1 MSRIRLLAGPSIE
14 GPDGPVPSAV
24 LQRHRLAL
32 LALLAMA
39 PNGTLSRDKLIA
51 SLWPESETDRARH
64 LLRSAVHVLRRS
76 LGEDAVLSLGDDLRL
91 NPEIVTCDVS
101 EFLERLAHDDLEQAV
116 NLYAGP
122 FLDGFHLN
130 DAPDL
135 ERWLDGERSRLQQ
148 LYCGALEQLA
158 ERAERRGDLA
168 QAAAWWRRVAG
179 VDPYSA
185 RVALGLMRSLDA
197 AGDRAAAIS
206 HARLYE
212 QLLKEVLGAEAD
224 PDVAALAERLRT
236 APVARTKN
244 EVGASAV
251 DRGDSIAK
259 EPAGDSIAQSAVDSF
274 SQTHA
279 DVSRV
284 GADEP
289 RFSAKPRRLAAAA
302 GVIVV
307 VAAFAVASYLFI
319 VPRVTARRVTPA
331 APEASRTIA
340 VLPFTNLGGDPSE
353 EYFSDGLTEELIA
366 ALARVRHLRVAA
378 RTSVF
383 AFKDQN
389 RDIREIGRQLNV
401 ATILEGSVR
410 RDGAR
415 LRIHAQLINATDGF
429 HIWAATYDRNMAGI
443 FELQTELALH
453 IAEALQA
460 NLTAGDRQRLA
471 KQPTE
476 NLQAHSAYLKGR
488 YYWKQRSGAGLSK
501 AIEYFE
507 EAIAADSAYAPAYA
521 GLASAYGPMGV
532 HGYLSP
538 AEAGARMRSNTLR
551 ALAID
556 PDLAEGHVALAA
568 YRSLYEW
575 DFAGGENEYLRAIE
589 LDPSESVTHF
599 WYGYMLQSLGR
610 DEDALAQRKIAADLD
625 PMAASAV
632 EGVGMSYLFSGRPVP
647 AIEQLSKSVE
657 LDSTYWPAHLYLGM
671 AYEAMGDFPKALDAF
686 ERASAHAGDS
696 PKPKAGIVSAL
707 WQLGRKDEA
716 RHILES
722 LRTQA
727 TRTDVH
733 PPVVATSLVAMGQTN
748 AAFDWLEQAFREKHP
763 DLPVALA
770 DPGFASVRTN
780 PRFLDLRRRVGL
792 DR

>member
-14 GPDGPVPSAV
+14 GPGGPIPSGV

-32 LALLAMA
+32 LALLATA
-39 PNGTLSRDKLIA
+39 PNGTLSRDKVIA
-51 SLWPESETDRARH
+51 YLWPESETDRARH

-76 LGEDAVLSLGDDLRL
+76 LGDDALVSAGDDLRL
-91 NPEIVTCDVS
+91 NPKIIASDVT
-101 EFLERLAHDDLEQAV
+101 EFLEHLAHDELEQAV

-122 FLDGFHLN
+122 FLDGFHLS

-135 ERWLDGERSRLQQ
+135 ERWVDGERSRLHQ
-148 LYCGALEQLA
+148 LYCGALEHLA
-158 ERAERRGDLA
+158 QRAEPA
-168 QAAAWWRRVAG
+168 QAPAWWRRVAA

-185 RVALGLMRSLDA
+185 RVALGLMHALDA

-212 QLLKEVLGAEAD
+212 QLLKEVLGAEPD

-236 APVARTKN
+236 APLARAKTDAG
-244 EVGASAV
+244 VSGI

-259 EPAGDSIAQSAVDSF
+259 EPAGDMIPQKPA
-274 SQTHA
+274 H
-279 DVSRV
+279 VSNV
-284 GADEP
+284 EDDEP
-289 RFSAKPRRLAAAA
+289 RPSARRQRLAAAA

-307 VAAFAVASYLFI
+307 VAAVALAADMFI
-319 VPRVTARRVTPA
+319 VPRVSDRRVTVGARAAAPA
-331 APEASRTIA
+331 ADRTIA
-340 VLPFTNLGGDPSE
+340 VLPFTNLGGDSSE

-383 AFKDQN
+383 AFKDQR
-389 RDIREIGRQLNV
+389 RDIRDIGRQLNV
-401 ATILEGSVR
+401 ATILEGSVQ
-410 RDGAR
+410 RDGGR
-415 LRIHAQLINATDGF
+415 VRIHAQLINATDGF
-429 HIWAATYDRNMAGI
+429 HIWAASYDRNVADI

-460 NLTAGDRQRLA
+460 NLTPGDRQRLA

-488 YYWKQRSGAGLSK
+488 YYWKQRSGVGLSK
-501 AIEYFE
+501 AIKYFE
-507 EAIAADSAYAPAYA
+507 EAIAADSGYAPAYA
-521 GLASAYGPMGV
+521 GLAKAYGPMGV
-532 HGYLSP
+532 HGYMSP

-551 ALAID
+551 ALEID
-556 PDLAEGHVALAA
+556 PDLAEARVGLAA

-575 DFAGGENEYLRAIE
+575 DFAGGEKEYLRAIE
-589 LDPSESVTHF
+589 LDPSESVAHF

-610 DEDALAQRKIAADLD
+610 NEDALAQRKIAADLD

-632 EGVGMSYLFSGRPVP
+632 EGVGMSYLFSGRPGP
-647 AIEQLSKSVE
+647 AIEQLSQSVE

-671 AYEAMGDFPKALDAF
+671 AYEAMGDFTKALRAF
-686 ERASAHAGDS
+686 ERASAHAGES

-707 WQLGRKDEA
+707 WQIGRKEEA

-727 TRTDVH
+727 ARTNVH
-733 PPVVATSLVAMGQTN
+733 APAVATSLVAMGQTN
-748 AAFDWLEQAFREKHP
+748 AAFDWLEHAFREKHP

-770 DPGFASVRTN
+770 DPAFATVRTN

-792 DR
+792 DP

>member
-14 GPDGPVPSAV
+14 GPDGPVPSTV

-76 LGEDAVLSLGDDLRL
+76 LGEDAVQSMGDDLRL
-91 NPEIVTCDVS
+91 NPEIVTSDVS
-101 EFLERLAHDDLEQAV
+101 EFLERLAHDELEQAV
-116 NLYAGP
+116 DLYAGP
-122 FLDGFHLN
+122 FLDGFHLS
-130 DAPDL
+130 DSPDL
-135 ERWLDGERSRLQQ
+135 ERWVDGERSRLQQ

-158 ERAERRGDLA
+158 ERAEPV
-168 QAAAWWRRVAG
+168 QAPAWWRRVAA

-185 RVALGLMRSLDA
+185 RVALGLMRALDA

-212 QLLKEVLGAEAD
+212 QLLKEVLGAEPD
-224 PDVAALAERLRT
+224 PDVAGLAERLRT
-236 APVARTKN
+236 APLARTKT
-244 EVGASAV
+244 EVGASVV
-251 DRGDSIAK
+251 DRSDSIAQ
-259 EPAGDSIAQSAVDSF
+259 EPAGDLIPQEP
-274 SQTHA
+274 A

-284 GADEP
+284 EDGEP
-289 RFSAKPRRLAAAA
+289 RFSAKRRRLAAAA

-307 VAAFAVASYLFI
+307 VAAVALAAEMFI
-319 VPRVTARRVTPA
+319 VPRVSDRRVTAAAPA
-331 APEASRTIA
+331 ADRTIA

-383 AFKDQN
+383 AFKAQN
-389 RDIREIGRQLNV
+389 RDIREIGRLLNV

-415 LRIHAQLINATDGF
+415 VRIHAQLINATDGF
-429 HIWAATYDRNMAGI
+429 HIWAASYDRNMADI

-460 NLTAGDRQRLA
+460 NLTSGDRQRLA

-476 NLQAHSAYLKGR
+476 NPQAHSAYLKGR
-488 YYWKQRSGAGLSK
+488 YYWKQRSGVGLSK
-501 AIEYFE
+501 AIKYFE
-507 EAIAADSAYAPAYA
+507 EAIAADSHYAAAYA
-521 GLASAYGPMGV
+521 GLANAYGPMGV
-532 HGYLSP
+532 HGYMSP

-551 ALAID
+551 ALEID
-556 PDLAEGHVALAA
+556 PDLAEARVGLAA
-568 YRSLYEW
+568 YRSLHEW
-575 DFAGGENEYLRAIE
+575 NFAGAEKEYLRAIE
-589 LDPSESVTHF
+589 LDPSASIAHL
-599 WYGYMLQSLGR
+599 WYGYMLQPLGR

-625 PMAASAV
+625 PMAAFAISS
-632 EGVGMSYLFSGRPVP
+632 VGMSYLFSGHPVP
-647 AIEQLSKSVE
+647 ALEQLSKAVQ
-657 LDSTYWPAHLYLGM
+657 LDSTYWLTHLYMGM
-671 AYEAMGDFPKALDAF
+671 AYEAMGDFTKAVRAF
-686 ERASAHAGDS
+686 ERAAAHAGDS
-696 PKPKAGIVSAL
+696 PKPKAGLVGAL
-707 WQLGRKDEA
+707 WQVGRKDEA

-722 LRTQA
+722 LRAQA
-727 TRTDVH
+727 ARTNVH
-733 PPVVATSLVAMGQTN
+733 APAVATSLVAMGQTN

-763 DLPVALA
+763 DLPMALA
-770 DPGFASVRTN
+770 DPGFATVRRN

-792 DR
+792 DP